1 MRLVVHIDFSIF
13 VGDAKGF
20 GRVHGNLELPAVPTM
35 NAVISL
41 LFPITPDVTYRP
53 IAGFSGELQIE
64 RLVLVPGSDQ
74 QPILEISDVYLET
87 MDDARQLADYLSAG
101 FGLYVDEIPDRD

>member
-1 MRLVVHIDFSIF
+1 MSLVAHIDFSIF
-13 VGDAKGF
+13 VGDAKSF
-20 GRVHGNLELPAVPTM
+20 GRVHGNLNLPAAPTM

-41 LFPITPDVTYRP
+41 LFPITANVTYRP

-74 QPILEISDVYLET
+74 YPILEVSDVYLET
-87 MDDARQLADYLSAG
+87 MDDARQLATYLSAG
-101 FGLYVDEIPDRD
+101 FGLYVDENLDHD